1 MKTEDI
7 EALKSLGIF
16 QGVSNE
22 TFARATEPSFL
33 QYFPAGTRLLE
44 ENQPADFLY
53 IVLDGLVEMSS
64 EHNGTGTVIE
74 ILEPV
79 SLFILAAVLKN
90 DVCLQSACCLAP
102 ARVLMIPAAVVR
114 ALMSQDAAFMTAI
127 VFELASAYRRT
138 LKELKNQKVRT
149 GAERLANWLLI
160 ESARSP
166 EKSQFRLRIEKRVLA
181 LRLGMTPEN
190 LSRNFSALQAHG
202 VHATNYDIHISD
214 FEALRAFASPSSLV
228 DDI

>member
-33 QYFPAGTRLLE
+33 QYFPAGTRLIE

-53 IVLDGLVEMSS
+53 ILLDGLVEMFA
-64 EHNGTGTVIE
+64 EHNGTVTVTE

-79 SLFILAAVLKN
+79 SLFILAAVLKD
-90 DVCLQSACCLAP
+90 DVCLQSASCLAP

-114 ALMSQDAAFMTAI
+114 ALMSQDVAFMTAI

-138 LKELKNQKVRT
+138 IKELKNQKLRT

-160 ESARSP
+160 ESAKNRD
-166 EKSQFRLRIEKRVLA
+166 EGQFRLRIEKRMLA
-181 LRLGMTPEN
+181 LRLGMTPEH
-190 LSRNFSALQAHG
+190 LSRNFAALQAHG
-202 VHATNYDIHISD
+202 VHAANYDIHIDD
-214 FEALRAFASPSSLV
+214 FAALRAFAGPSSLI